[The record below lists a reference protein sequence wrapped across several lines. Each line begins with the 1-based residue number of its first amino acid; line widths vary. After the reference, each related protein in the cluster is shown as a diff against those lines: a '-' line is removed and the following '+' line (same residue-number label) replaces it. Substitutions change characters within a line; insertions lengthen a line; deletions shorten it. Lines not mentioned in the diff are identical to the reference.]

1 MGVHLR
7 TSHFIYE
14 IGSSDFFSSFFDT
27 IDYRLTKG
35 LFGKKYPTI
44 LKELYSGRIPY
55 ENLEKAEKELKDI
68 QNRLKKFDP
77 SKVIWNKYDLTKKPP
92 WGDNIS
98 NEITDLSNYFVT
110 SNGVDLFEI
119 LFSAI
124 EKAISER
131 EELVIE

>member
-68 QNRLKKFDP
+68 QNRLNKFDP